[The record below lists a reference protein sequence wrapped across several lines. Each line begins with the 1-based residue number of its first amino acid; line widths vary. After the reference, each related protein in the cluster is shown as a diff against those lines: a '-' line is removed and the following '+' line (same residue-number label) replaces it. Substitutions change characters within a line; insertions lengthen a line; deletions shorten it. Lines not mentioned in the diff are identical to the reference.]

1 MTVVSREF
9 VRLAGSLIALASLF
23 LLAILHQAF
32 AADVA
37 SLRGRHIVFVEPY
50 GPDSVTNF
58 PLALMRDEIARKTG
72 ATVDIVPIGGRAGG
86 SALDYVLSPPPAIA
100 EDAIVFAVLDVM
112 SRGLAESAGGRTR
125 LLQAMQPVA
134 TVSGA
139 LSSALVVADNS
150 DIRTID
156 DFLARARTRE
166 LRIVGLGRK
175 AAFGIELAMLEKASG
190 LGFAEKPAA
199 TRAEILVALQAGEAD
214 AGFLVTVTLLPSSE
228 AAPPVRPILTFGA
241 ARNPALPDV
250 PTFRESLRQDQE
262 GDGDRQH
269 HRNVR
274 AAPHAK
280 AGRRGD
286 GGAAARH
293 RRRARDQGGGRRPQL
308 SAERR
313 PRRHGERGGG
323 AGGQDDQAAQGRSR
337 SLSALFVV
345 ADRIALRV
353 DAQAVEQAVRIVEIG
368 ADLVDLEDLPVIGA
382 GRAAALDI
390 GALDRA
396 GRARQRRGIADEG
409 ELLAGEF
416 ALGLLVAQGS
426 EDACRSRLV
435 ADQLPGIAPVMRE
448 AVVAAVDEARH
459 HGDAF
464 EEP

>member
-86 SALDYVLSPPPAIA
+86 SVLDYVLSPPPAIA

-190 LGFAEKPAA
+190 IGFAEKPAA
-199 TRAEILVALQAGEAD
+199 TRAEILAALQAGEAD

-241 ARNPALPDV
+241 ARNPALPEV
-250 PTFRESLRQDQE
+250 PTFRESLGTDKKGTAIASTIAVFAPLRTPKP
-262 GDGDRQH
+262 
-269 HRNVR
+269 VI
-274 AAPHAK
+274 AAMAALLRDIAAEPAIK
-280 AGRRGD
+280 AA
-286 GGAAARH
+286 AAARNYPLNV
-293 RRRARDQGGGRRPQL
+293 APAATV
-308 SAERR
+308 SAE
-313 PRRHGERGGG
+313 
-323 AGGQDDQAAQGRSR
+323 
-337 SLSALFVV
+337 V
-345 ADRIALRV
+345 ARV
-353 DAQAVEQAVRIVEIG
+353 ARMIKQHKAY
-368 ADLVDLEDLPVIGA
+368 
-382 GRAAALDI
+382 
-390 GALDRA
+390 LDR
-396 GRARQRRGIADEG
+396 
-409 ELLAGEF
+409 
-416 ALGLLVAQGS
+416 
-426 EDACRSRLV
+426 
-435 ADQLPGIAPVMRE
+435 
-448 AVVAAVDEARH
+448 
-459 HGDAF
+459 
-464 EEP
+464 

>member
-23 LLAILHQAF
+23 FLAILHQAL
-32 AADVA
+32 AADIA
-37 SLRGRHIVFVEPY
+37 PLRGRHIVFVEPY

-72 ATVDIVPIGGRAGG
+72 AAVDIVPIGGRAGG

-190 LGFAEKPAA
+190 IGFAEKPAA
-199 TRAEILVALQAGEAD
+199 TRAEILAALQAGEAD

-241 ARNPALPDV
+241 ARNPALPEV
-250 PTFRESLRQDQE
+250 PTFRESLGTDKKGTAIASTIAVFAPLRTPKP
-262 GDGDRQH
+262 
-269 HRNVR
+269 VI
-274 AAPHAK
+274 AAMAALLRDIAAEPAIK
-280 AGRRGD
+280 AA
-286 GGAAARH
+286 AAARNYPLNVAPAATVSVEV
-293 RRRARDQGGGRRPQL
+293 AR
-308 SAERR
+308 
-313 PRRHGERGGG
+313 
-323 AGGQDDQAAQGRSR
+323 
-337 SLSALFVV
+337 V
-345 ADRIALRV
+345 ARMIK
-353 DAQAVEQAVRIVEIG
+353 QHK
-368 ADLVDLEDLPVIGA
+368 ADL
-382 GRAAALDI
+382 
-390 GALDRA
+390 DR
-396 GRARQRRGIADEG
+396 
-409 ELLAGEF
+409 
-416 ALGLLVAQGS
+416 
-426 EDACRSRLV
+426 
-435 ADQLPGIAPVMRE
+435 
-448 AVVAAVDEARH
+448 
-459 HGDAF
+459 
-464 EEP
+464 